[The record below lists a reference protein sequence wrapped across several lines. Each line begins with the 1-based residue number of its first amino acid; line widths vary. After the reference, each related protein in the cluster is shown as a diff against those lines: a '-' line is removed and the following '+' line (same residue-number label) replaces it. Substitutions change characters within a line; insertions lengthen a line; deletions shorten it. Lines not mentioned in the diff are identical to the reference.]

1 MTSCGE
7 VGCAGCDRTGAS
19 GKGLAQVDLQ
29 PTNANETATTRTNL
43 TMEIRLA
50 PSPALL
56 KSASAAAKQ
65 RALPA
70 VKKSNKYKNEVK
82 KGSSE

>member
-1 MTSCGE
+1 MARLAAIGGVKIFVTSCGE

-29 PTNANETATTRTNL
+29 PTNANETANTRTNL

-56 KSASAAAKQ
+56 KSASAAAKT
-65 RALPA
+65 AA
-70 VKKSNKYKNEVK
+70 F
-82 KGSSE
+82 SERFPQ